1 MESSKLPFS
10 LSHPLEQYR
19 LQRADGV
26 YSKAMN
32 YALDFFEIS
41 AQYLSIVMV
50 GMVRASATETMPAG
64 AVAVINK
71 IDTKRPLSFGDWA
84 NDILP
89 KAVAAA
95 RECLPDEPLT
105 VAMTA
110 VAGPKRNLWLGSK
123 REKSLVQIRNE
134 YKGHG
139 TTLAES
145 IYEEVVGMIE
155 ERVEELAAAIV
166 VLEQYPERPD
176 KSHFYIGTVAHGE
189 VDVYPLIH
197 HNEKGQ
203 PYVFQSLKDEEV
215 SFISSDEHAV
225 TRITDAFNAELDR
238 WAQAIVPSFDISK
251 EQNWAELRQVMADY
265 SQEYLHHMYS
275 EKKYNQELFVERDQL
290 SAIFRSFRE
299 SDDRLLPLLGE
310 AGQGKTTQLCHW
322 TEQLMQS
329 DDAVVTFASSEFA
342 EGRLEQRLRELF
354 GLSYKKDIHRF
365 LASLNDKAVQAGR
378 QVCFLFDAI
387 NEVLA
392 YPGAEGSSPLA
403 LYRDIYAHFGKHELT
418 AFRVLFTC
426 RNYTWQNELR
436 PEQKQQDMTLFSRLG
451 EEATVRSF
459 TDEEISRA
467 YTIYQDLYQMQ
478 TLYEQIER
486 KNIIR
491 IKNPL
496 ILKIVCTNYLGHNLP
511 EDNSRYTSLALFD
524 KMIDDISHSY
534 AGGKQT
540 AILRELTAV
549 ILRSYEAGVAQDSI
563 LLEDLRQARFA
574 EEAPLYKTANLV
586 YNDKGTTIAFE
597 ELLNK
602 PERPILRLIKD
613 EKIQFIYERFLEYM
627 LARAYFERERARVAE
642 GTPIPAEVYVETM
655 QHAAVNEVFM
665 STLRNVLIMDYMHTS
680 DPQTIIRLASEYSDN
695 FSIVTLIADV
705 LNSLVTENYE
715 AQLFPLL
722 QVLLTYTEADRRDT
736 IDEYNRI
743 WKIIEKNKAD
753 DETIARYKELSALI
767 TPMMNR
773 KRLATGTL
781 VNGVFMTDYHNEQ
794 LYSYDPYALLDLV
807 MEDTITEI
815 RDNACL
821 LIYYASHKTHTA
833 GYTPLR
839 ENITRQI
846 VKRMY
851 GYINRSPLI
860 TLVNGKRRKRI
871 VTYLETGTRINI
883 LMIIDRV
890 LAGDAQQ
897 DGDNGIQIST
907 IFDDITSVAKHLT
920 ANFTL
925 FRVLLPFVQLIMRRQ
940 VLFQSDYVN
949 NVIEYQTFW
958 EDNVIPQEGGA
969 DRWGRNDLAAIA
981 PFAYLYSKR
990 GQADAPTN
998 AQWQE
1003 WIPKILSAYQ
1013 TGDSLSYFAM
1023 ERLLIIAGMADYE
1036 NVAPI
1041 VRALRGGSNRDTEWF
1056 DYSQMSFIYVLYQ
1069 LGLKMPELPQEVE
1082 EMLSEWCVDW
1092 TLRCRGWFRGRN
1104 SYKANQMQLYKRNVM
1119 TWYAMVY
1126 CVRHGDNRDPEQQS
1140 VPYFRQLIDRAIATR
1155 DKELLVHLLNNISE
1169 LVTDSGY
1176 IYTSLDLLESV
1187 MRQIPSQQVL
1197 DELETNV
1204 NLRYPDTKESIITLI
1219 GKTLGT
1225 AKNYFPQ
1232 QVNAFLTKDIINL
1245 TFPGIDKYKDD
1256 ILGYNPGGERLSDLF
1271 THKFGNA
1278 LIYTL
1283 IHEQAIDDVVVGALQ
1298 AAGRTNGSYQWFEE
1312 VVKIVFNKM
1321 FNLRL

>member
-50 GMVRASATETMPAG
+50 GMVRASATETMPVG

-403 LYRDIYAHFGKHELT
+403 LYRDIYALFGKHELT

-722 QVLLTYTEADRRDT
+722 QVLLTYTEADRRET

-794 LYSYDPYALLDLV
+794 LYTYDPYALLDLV

-958 EDNVIPQEGGA
+958 EDNVIPQDGGA

-1204 NLRYPDTKESIITLI
+1204 NLRYPDTKESIVTLI

>member
-403 LYRDIYAHFGKHELT
+403 LYRDIYALFGKHELT

-722 QVLLTYTEADRRDT
+722 QVLLTYTEADRRET

-794 LYSYDPYALLDLV
+794 LYTYDPYALLDLV

-958 EDNVIPQEGGA
+958 EDNVIPQDGGA

-1197 DELETNV
+1197 DELEINV

>member
-50 GMVRASATETMPAG
+50 GMVRASATETMPVG
-64 AVAVINK
+64 ALAVINK

-403 LYRDIYAHFGKHELT
+403 LYRDIYALFGKHELT

-722 QVLLTYTEADRRDT
+722 QVLLTYTEADRRET

-794 LYSYDPYALLDLV
+794 LYTYDPYALLDLV

-958 EDNVIPQEGGA
+958 EDNVIPQDGGA

-1197 DELETNV
+1197 DELEINV

>member
-378 QVCFLFDAI
+378 RVCFLFDAI

-403 LYRDIYAHFGKHELT
+403 LYRDIYALFGKHELT

-722 QVLLTYTEADRRDT
+722 QVLLTYTEADRRET

-794 LYSYDPYALLDLV
+794 LYTYDPYALLDLV

-958 EDNVIPQEGGA
+958 EDNVIPQDGGA

-1197 DELETNV
+1197 DELEINV